1 MVTEW
6 LRPRASLCSSERL
19 FSSWTLEGPLIS
31 CKCLLENALT
41 FHVNGKTLFN
51 RLSFIALQ
59 VSGHYTHHRGPLNL
73 VWYYL
78 RKKSL
83 IPSHYVRKF
92 GLGVR
97 GINPRPEAAENM
109 VVKLRVGRTRMS
121 GFVEYLDFKCMQELN
136 FWGKMYT
143 LRKKIFEDLFLP
155 EKIG

>member
-1 MVTEW
+1 MFLFFIFPPELCRRLSFPLVLVKMPKLFGGIISGVMVAER
-6 LRPRASLCSSERL
+6 LRPRASLRRAERL

-78 RKKSL
+78 PKSL
-83 IPSHYVRKF
+83 MPSHYVHKF
-92 GLGVR
+92 GLGAR
-97 GINPRPEAAENM
+97 GINLRPEVAENK
-109 VVKLRVGRTRMS
+109 VVKLGGGRKPMR
-121 GFVEYLDFKCMQELN
+121 GFV
-136 FWGKMYT
+136 
-143 LRKKIFEDLFLP
+143 
-155 EKIG
+155 